1 MVASN
6 AFSFSHPM
14 TAQIA
19 KISSSQGAQKVEVD
33 NDFAVARVRGITV
46 F

>member
-6 AFSFSHPM
+6 AFSISHRV

-19 KISSSQGAQKVEVD
+19 KISGGQRAQKVEVD
-33 NDFAVARVRGITV
+33 DDFALGRVRCVAV